1 MDLFL
6 KANCKANFL
15 PKDTQH
21 RLLVRGYEW
30 GCQGMGSLVLFTRPE
45 KRSQTLPPPE
55 ASIPDP
61 HGGNLEVTGPA
72 NKTWVCPVPDYFVL
86 LIPWTGNWR

>member
-30 GCQGMGSLVLFTRPE
+30 GRRGMGSLVLFTRPE
-45 KRSQTLPPPE
+45 KRSQTPRPLRPP
-55 ASIPDP
+55 
-61 HGGNLEVTGPA
+61 HLTLMVG
-72 NKTWVCPVPDYFVL
+72 TWKL
-86 LIPWTGNWR
+86 LVQPTKPGFALSQIILYS